1 MLSENILLYQWN
13 PSIPHAESRKV
24 PFHHLDLIRSILRCK
39 GSNSNSWSLSWL
51 QTDGKPSNQKSD
63 NNSSGTVLPL
73 QGPWVPPLVRELRYH
88 LPSGSQKKKKSND
101 SSIFCLAPHL
111 LTWNENTT
119 PFLATVV
126 RIRCYSDRTEGKA
139 HFQGKML
146 TRMYR

>member
-1 MLSENILLYQWN
+1 M
-13 PSIPHAESRKV
+13 
-24 PFHHLDLIRSILRCK
+24 RCK
-39 GSNSNSWSLSWL
+39 GSNSNSWSPCWL

-73 QGPWVPPLVRELRYH
+73 QGSWVPSLVRELRYH
-88 LPSGSQKKKKSND
+88 MPSGSQKKRSNN

-111 LTWNENTT
+111 FTWNENTA

-126 RIRCYSDRTEGKA
+126 RISCYRGRTEEKA

-146 TRMYR
+146 TKMSFYFCSGIPVIWVFRKTCLRYFWK